1 MGVVLREIV
10 IAYPRIC
17 KMIVHTY
24 MACKPYVHSMKYD
37 IRADQQSR
45 LVILIIG
52 GTALSQRVVGAL
64 SLAWSKVILS
74 WSKFDW

>member
-1 MGVVLREIV
+1 MGVVLRGIV

-24 MACKPYVHSMKYD
+24 IACKPYVYSMKYD

-52 GTALSQRVVGAL
+52 ETALSQRVVGAL
-64 SLAWSKVILS
+64 SLVQGHPVLVQI
-74 WSKFDW
+74 